1 MLDSRVTELP
11 KLAVTG
17 ATGHVGGA
25 VARSLAER
33 GVEQRLVVRSP
44 ERAPELTGA
53 VVRGCSYGDRPAAEA
68 ALQGVETLFMVS
80 GSESADRLDQHFT
93 FVDAAAAA
101 GVRQIV
107 YTSFVNAAPDAIF
120 TLVRDHYATEQRI
133 IAGGMAYTFLRDNFY
148 LDFMELFAGEQGVI
162 AGPADDGRVGMV
174 ARADVARSA
183 TAVLLDPEAHA
194 GTTYTLTGPES
205 LTLTEA
211 AERLTTARG
220 RPFRFHNETLAEA
233 YASRASYNAPDWQVE
248 AWVTTYTAI
257 AAGQLDVVTDHVERL
272 TGRRAISLAEHLAGG
287 TAR

>member
-1 MLDSRVTELP
+1 MADVTELP
-11 KLAVTG
+11 RLAVTG

-25 VARSLAER
+25 VARALAER
-33 GVEQRLVVRSP
+33 GVEQRLLVRSP
-44 ERAPELTGA
+44 ERAPDLAGS
-53 VVRGCSYGDRPAAEA
+53 VVRGCSYGDRTRCDE

-101 GVRQIV
+101 GVRHVI
-107 YTSFVNAAPDAIF
+107 YTSFANAAPDAIF

-133 IAGGMAYTFLRDNFY
+133 VDSGMAYTFLRDNFY
-148 LDFMELFAGEQGVI
+148 LDLMELFAGEQGVI

-183 TAVLLDPEAHA
+183 TAVLLDTEPHA
-194 GTTYTLTGPES
+194 GQTYTLTGPES

-211 AERLTTARG
+211 AERLTAARG
-220 RPFRFHNETLAEA
+220 RPFRFHDETLEEA
-233 YASRASYNAPDWQVE
+233 YASRARYSAPDWQVE

-257 AAGQLDVVTDHVERL
+257 AAGQLDVVTDHVEQL
-272 TGRRAISLAEHLAGG
+272 TGRRPTSLAEHLAGG
-287 TAR
+287 AAR

>member
-1 MLDSRVTELP
+1 MTDLP
-11 KLAVTG
+11 RLAVTG

-25 VARSLAER
+25 VARALAER
-33 GVEQRLVVRSP
+33 RIQQRLLVRSP
-44 ERAPELTGA
+44 ERAPQLAGS
-53 VVRGCSYGDRPAAEA
+53 VVRACSYGDRAAAEE

-80 GSESADRLDQHFT
+80 GSESADRRDQHFT

-101 GVRQIV
+101 GVRQVV

-120 TLVRDHYATEQRI
+120 TLVRDHYATERRI
-133 IAGGMAYTFLRDNFY
+133 VDKGMAHTFLRDNFY
-148 LDFMELFAGEQGVI
+148 LDFIELFAGEQGVI

-205 LTLTEA
+205 LTLSEA
-211 AERLTTARG
+211 AERLTAVRG
-220 RPFRFHNETLAEA
+220 RRFGFHNETLDEA
-233 YASRASYNAPDWQVE
+233 YASRAGYHAPDWQVE

-257 AAGQLDVVTDHVERL
+257 AAGQLDVVTDDVERL
-272 TGRRAISLAEHLAGG
+272 TGRRATSLAEHLAGATG
-287 TAR
+287 R

>member
-1 MLDSRVTELP
+1 MTAVDELP
-11 KLAVTG
+11 RVAVTG
-17 ATGHVGGA
+17 ATGFVGGA
-25 VARSLAER
+25 VAQALAER
-33 GVEQRLVVRSP
+33 GVEQRLVVRAP
-44 ERAPELTGA
+44 ERAPDLART
-53 VVRGCSYGDRPAAEA
+53 VVRGCSYGDRTAAEE

-80 GSESADRLDQHFT
+80 ASESADRLAQHFT

-101 GVRQIV
+101 GVRHIV
-107 YTSFVNAAPDAIF
+107 DTSFVNAAPDAIF

-133 IAGGMAYTFLRDNFY
+133 IDSGMAYTFLRDNFY

-183 TAVLLDPEAHA
+183 TAVLLDPGPHA
-194 GTTYTLTGPES
+194 GMTYTLTGPES

-211 AERLTTARG
+211 AERLTAARG
-220 RPFRFHNETLAEA
+220 RPFRFHDETLEEA
-233 YASRASYNAPDWQVE
+233 YASRASYHAPDWQVE

-272 TGRRAISLAEHLAGG
+272 TGRRPTSLAEHLAGG

>member
-1 MLDSRVTELP
+1 MP
-11 KLAVTG
+11 KVAVTG

-25 VARSLAER
+25 VARALAER

-44 ERAPELTGA
+44 DRAPELTGS
-53 VVRGCSYGDRPAAEA
+53 VVRGCSYGDRAAAEE
-68 ALQGVETLFMVS
+68 ALAGVDTLLMVS
-80 GSESADRLDQHFT
+80 ASESADRRAQHLT

-107 YTSFVNAAPDAIF
+107 YTSFVNAAPDAVF

-133 IAGGMAYTFLRDNFY
+133 VGSGMAYTFLRDNFY

-174 ARADVARSA
+174 ARADVARAA
-183 TAVLLDPEAHA
+183 TAVLIDPEAHA
-194 GTTYTLTGPES
+194 GETYTLTGPET

-211 AERLTTARG
+211 AERLTAARG
-220 RPFRFHNETLAEA
+220 RPFRFHNETLEEA
-233 YASRASYNAPDWQVE
+233 YASRAVYNAPDWQVE

-272 TGRRAISLAEHLAGG
+272 TGRRPTSLAEHLAGG
-287 TAR
+287 PAR